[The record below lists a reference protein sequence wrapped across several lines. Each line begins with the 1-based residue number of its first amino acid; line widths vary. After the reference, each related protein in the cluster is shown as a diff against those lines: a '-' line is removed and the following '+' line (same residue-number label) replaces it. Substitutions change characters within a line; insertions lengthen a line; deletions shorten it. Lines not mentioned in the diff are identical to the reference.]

1 MRSLPLVSAYSR
13 MLFGQWIFDLAVN
26 IAYLVIWMRFA
37 QNVLIPKCISGTGD
51 FIQNMQGN
59 FSQDDSFMANP
70 VLNSIS
76 DPNVRAEV
84 CQAGFTTFKIILI
97 VTLVIY
103 KLITLYGC
111 IISHRYV
118 VQLRQ
123 ERTEQ
128 RWHDVER
135 KVDGMQNDRMRLPG
149 AGAV

>member
-1 MRSLPLVSAYSR
+1 

-26 IAYLVIWMRFA
+26 IAYLVIWLRFA
-37 QNVLIPKCISGTGD
+37 QNVLIPKCISGVGD
-51 FIQNMQGN
+51 FIANMQGN
-59 FSQDDSFMANP
+59 FAQDDSFMANP
-70 VLNSIS
+70 SIS
-76 DPNVRAEV
+76 DPNARAEV
-84 CQAGFTTFKIILI
+84 CQAGLTTFKIVLI

-118 VQLRQ
+118 IQLRQ

-128 RWHDVER
+128 RWHDIER
-135 KVDGMQNDRMRLPG
+135 KVDGMQNDKMRLPG